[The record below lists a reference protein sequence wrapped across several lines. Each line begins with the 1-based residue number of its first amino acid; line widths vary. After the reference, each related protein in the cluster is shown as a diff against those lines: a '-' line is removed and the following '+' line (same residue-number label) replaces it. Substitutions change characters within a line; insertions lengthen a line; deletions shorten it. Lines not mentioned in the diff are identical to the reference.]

1 MATDRQRAAVLE
13 FLRSRMVPGWVST
26 QEIYDGT
33 VRGAA
38 PHRGH
43 ALNETAI
50 QSALDELLA
59 IDGLVRQRHHD
70 QADETDSS
78 VFDWCATRGGLVF
91 HYWTAMPLPTT
102 GDRVTIFVSGRA
114 RRGIVDTAKAS
125 DGSAEKRK
133 LTIVLDPQ
141 PNGARC
147 D

>member
-1 MATDRQRAAVLE
+1 MATGRQRAAVLE

-26 QEIYDGT
+26 EEVYDGT
-33 VRGAA
+33 VRGEA

-50 QSALDELLA
+50 KSALDELLA
-59 IDGLVRQRHHD
+59 IDGLVRRRDHD
-70 QADETDSS
+70 PADETDASTA
-78 VFDWCATRGGLVF
+78 DWCAVRGGLIY
-91 HYWTAMPLPTT
+91 HYWTATPLPTA
-102 GDRVTIFVSGRA
+102 GDRVTIFVSGHA

-141 PNGARC
+141 PNGA
-147 D
+147 